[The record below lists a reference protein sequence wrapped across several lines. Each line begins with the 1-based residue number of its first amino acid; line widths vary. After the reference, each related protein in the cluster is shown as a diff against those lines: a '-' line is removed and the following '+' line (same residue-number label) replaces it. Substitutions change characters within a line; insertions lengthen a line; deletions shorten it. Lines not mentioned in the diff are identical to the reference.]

1 MTEISPAVLRWFG
14 ARGISEATVRAAGI
28 YSGRRQ
34 PTGDGFDVVPDAA
47 GEVICYPYIDDN
59 GEIVAE
65 KYRERGKRFWQKKG
79 GKKVFYGCEVLSDS
93 QLIDGRAALVI
104 VEGEMDRLAV
114 VEAGNPFVVSV
125 PDGAPPALNK
135 PRDVAQFDPDHDTKY
150 TYIAEHWE
158 HLKKIKRV
166 IIATDDDAPG
176 QRLAEELVRRL
187 GRSRCSFVK
196 YPPDCKDF
204 NDVLLKHGPA
214 AVWDMLHAA
223 KEYPVSGVYD
233 VDELPKTPDLVA
245 VSTGFRRLD
254 EHIKVFFPGL
264 MVVTGFAGSGKS
276 TWVNQM
282 VAHLAI
288 EQGWRTGIASF
299 EMMVDPFILDTLK
312 GTYRLRWPKATDDE
326 AIAWIKD
333 NFKFICP
340 ECGDDNETFDIE
352 WLIDRAI
359 TAVVRKGI
367 RVLVIDPWNEIE
379 HAIARGETHHDYI
392 GRAIRSLKRF
402 AREFGCLVI
411 VVAHPTKRAAEKT
424 SDQLS
429 LYDVSDSAHFANKA
443 DFGVIIKRCNG
454 DMNTVSE
461 ILVRKIRYQ
470 KLCGVPGS
478 KTLTYSLQDGVFS
491 Q

>member
-1 MTEISPAVLRWFG
+1 MMAISKAVLKWFEG
-14 ARGISEATVRAAGI
+14 RGISGATMAAVGI
-28 YSGRRQ
+28 YSGRRH
-34 PTGDGFDVVPDAA
+34 PTGGGFEVLPDPA
-47 GEVICYPYIDDN
+47 GEVICYPYIDGN
-59 GEIVAE
+59 GEIVSE
-65 KYRERGKRFWQKKG
+65 KYRERGKRFYQKPG
-79 GKKVFYGCEVLSDS
+79 GRRVFYGCEVLSDP

-114 VEAGNPFVVSV
+114 MEAGNPFVVSV
-125 PDGAPPALNK
+125 PDGAPPALNR
-135 PRDVAQFDPDHDTKY
+135 PVDVDQFAPDHDTKY
-150 TYIAEHWE
+150 SYIAESWE
-158 HLKKIKRV
+158 HLKKIKRIV
-166 IIATDDDAPG
+166 IATDDDAPG
-176 QRLAEELVRRL
+176 LRLAEELVRRL
-187 GRSRCSFVK
+187 GRSRCSFIQ
-196 YPPDCKDF
+196 YPPDCKDL
-204 NDVLLKHGPA
+204 NDVLMKHGPA
-214 AVWDMLHAA
+214 RVWEMLHAA

-233 VDELPKTPDLVA
+233 VDELPKVPDLVA

-282 VAHLAI
+282 VAQLAI

-299 EMMVDPFILDTLK
+299 EMLVDPFILDTLR
-312 GTYRLRWPKATDDE
+312 GTYKLRWPRATHED
-326 AIAWIKD
+326 ATLWLKD

-340 ECGDDNETFDIE
+340 EAGDDNDTFDID

-379 HAIARGETHHDYI
+379 HAIARGESHHDYI
-392 GRAIRSLKRF
+392 GRAIRALKRF

-411 VVAHPTKRAAEKT
+411 VVAHPTKRAAEKP

-443 DFGVIIKRCNG
+443 DFGVVIKRCNG
-454 DMNTVSE
+454 ELDTISE
-461 ILVRKIRYQ
+461 IMVRKIRYQ
-470 KLCGVPGS
+470 KLCGRPGS
-478 KTLTYSLQDGVFS
+478 KTLTYDLNEGVFS